1 MTPGVYSGGT
11 ERPCSSESVNS
22 GKQRGLLEAFRVL
35 VLFSLVLFSLVLAVS
50 AGLPKGTRVFVMF
63 PVLLPYNL
71 IGNASHCSVFDL
83 LVGSKY
89 AR

>member
-1 MTPGVYSGGT
+1 M
-11 ERPCSSESVNS
+11 
-22 GKQRGLLEAFRVL
+22 
-35 VLFSLVLFSLVLAVS
+35 VLFSLVSAVF
-50 AGLPKGTRVFVMF
+50 AWLPKGTRVFVMF

-71 IGNASHCSVFDL
+71 IGKASHCSVFDL

>member
-22 GKQRGLLEAFRVL
+22 GKQRGLPEAFRVV
-35 VLFSLVLFSLVLAVS
+35 VLFSLVSAVS